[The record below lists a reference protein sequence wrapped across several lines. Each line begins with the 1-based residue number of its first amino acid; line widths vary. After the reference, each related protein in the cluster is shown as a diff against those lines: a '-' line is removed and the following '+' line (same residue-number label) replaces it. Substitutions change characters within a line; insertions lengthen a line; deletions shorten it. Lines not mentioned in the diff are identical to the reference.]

1 MTIAADP
8 FDELLSRYSAEM
20 QAVAA
25 RTRAL
30 VRQMFAGARE
40 KVYVTGWSVAHY
52 ADGPKMS
59 DVVLAISPASKHV
72 LLLFANGVTLSD
84 PDHLLEGT
92 GKGMRHL
99 KLRTLEDV
107 DRPAVRA
114 LVSAS
119 LAARRSANV
128 AAAG

>member
-1 MTIAADP
+1 MTVAADP

-30 VRQMFAGARE
+30 VREIFSGSRE

-59 DVVLAISPASKHV
+59 DVLLAISPASKHI
-72 LLLFANGVTLSD
+72 LLLLTNGVTLPD
-84 PDHLLEGT
+84 PEHLLEGT
-92 GKGMRHL
+92 GKGMRHI
-99 KLRTLEDV
+99 KLRTLADV

-114 LVSAS
+114 LVLAS
-119 LAARRSANV
+119 LAARRSASV
-128 AAAG
+128 AAAV